1 VVPLLM
7 LLLVLEIGISFFSP
21 LLPQVQEEFRVS
33 AGKVALVLAIYNGIR
48 LLFNMPLSRY
58 VARAA
63 LPSVLAIGGGILGL
77 GGLVVAFAPTFAFVL
92 VGRAIMGLG
101 SATFILAVHFWLAR
115 VATPETKVRLFSYHQ
130 IVGIAGSALGPA
142 LGGIVAGWFSW
153 RHAQALAVIAGVATL
168 IAGRRL
174 PYPAARLTDPG
185 TALPAGGGR
194 VSYREVASAG
204 MAMLGFIFFYG
215 AVTATVVP
223 LFAARTLHMG
233 PAAIGG
239 ILMLGTVQR
248 FAAAMVGGRLVTRF
262 GTRRVVVGG
271 LAALA
276 LSALSFLAVTEP
288 IGLIVAVSLISWAN
302 LGGSFVIAMLT
313 DRIPEAHWGTALG
326 MNRSMGDAGGLVAP
340 LLSGFVIDRYGFDA
354 AFVVTT
360 GVVLISAVTAAILTA
375 APPQKVES
383 LAKGGVPGD
392 S

>member
-142 LGGIVAGWFSW
+142 LGGIVAGWFSC
-153 RHAQALAVIAGVATL
+153 RHAQALAVIAGLATL

-174 PYPAARLTDPG
+174 PYPAARATDSLSP
-185 TALPAGGGR
+185 LPAGGAR
-194 VSYREVASAG
+194 VSYREVLSAG

-215 AVTATVVP
+215 AVNSTILP
-223 LFAARTLHMG
+223 LFAARTLHLG
-233 PAAIGG
+233 PAAIGA

-248 FAAAMVGGRLVTRF
+248 FGAALLGGRLVTWF
-262 GTRRVVVGG
+262 GTRRVVVLG

-288 IGLIVAVSLISWAN
+288 LGLIVAVSLISWAN

-326 MNRSMGDAGGLVAP
+326 LNRTMGDLGGLVAP
-340 LLSGFVIDRYGFDA
+340 ILSGFIIDRYGFSA
-354 AFVVTT
+354 AFVVATC
-360 GVVLISAVTAAILTA
+360 VLLLAAAMAAVLTV
-375 APPQKVES
+375 APPSKTES
-383 LAKGGVPGD
+383 LVDESAPAVR
-392 S
+392 